1 MSSTTPASGEQSAW
15 YRRGA
20 ELLWES
26 QGDGSAVFDPDTGE
40 THFLSDLPAMALAEI
55 GDTPVTL
62 SGLIAR
68 LDAPEDLPAEARQQ
82 IHAALLSLEQVEL
95 ITSETLDTD

>member
-1 MSSTTPASGEQSAW
+1 MHSTSPALGEHSIW

-20 ELLWES
+20 GLLWES
-26 QGDGSAVFDPDTGE
+26 QVDGAVVFDPDTGE

-55 GDTPVTL
+55 DDTPVTL
-62 SGLIAR
+62 SGLIER
-68 LDAPEDLPAEARQQ
+68 LDGPEDLPAEARQQ

-95 ITSETLDTD
+95 ITSESGETD